1 MKQRIKCWSA
11 MVLAS
16 LFLLSGC
23 GGEKKPAEVYT
34 EEYTVEEA
42 AGETMPTT
50 GAEFQVKLPEASGEV
65 VYGENGVTIDA
76 SHTAEGYVMVKCE
89 DDSALLKVILSGPN
103 GMKFTYDLNGEG
115 RYETYGLSDG
125 DGVYTVG
132 IYQNIEDA
140 KYAVLFSQE
149 IEVALEDPFLPFLC
163 PNQYVNYTMESNA
176 VELAAELT
184 AGMTDELE
192 QVQAIYDYVI
202 KNISYD
208 TEKAKNVKSGYLP
221 DVDAVLAEKKGIC
234 FDYAALMTAMLRS
247 QGVPT
252 KLVTGY
258 TGSAYHAW
266 ISTYSKE
273 TGWVEGVIF
282 FDGTTWKLM
291 DPTFASS
298 GGSSEDIMEYIG
310 DGKNYKEK
318 YLY

>member
-1 MKQRIKCWSA
+1 MKQRVKRCFA
-11 MVLAS
+11 LGLAS
-16 LFLLSGC
+16 LFLFAGC
-23 GGEKKPAEVYT
+23 QGEAVSENVYAE
-34 EEYTVEEA
+34 EHTVEEA
-42 AGETMPTT
+42 AGEAMPAS
-50 GAEFQVKLPEASGEV
+50 GAEFQVTMPEASGEV
-65 VYGENGVTIDA
+65 TYGENGVTIDA
-76 SHTAEGYVMVKCE
+76 SHTADGYVMVKCE
-89 DDSALLKVILSGPN
+89 DDSAILKVILEGPN
-103 GMKFTYDLNGEG
+103 GTKYTYDLNGQG
-115 RYETYGLSDG
+115 VYETYGLSDG
-125 DGVYTVG
+125 NGIYSVG
-132 IYQNIEDA
+132 IYQNIEGA

-149 IEVALEDPFLPFLC
+149 IEVALKDPFLPFLC
-163 PNQYVNYTMESNA
+163 PNQYVDYTAESEA
-176 VELAAELT
+176 VKLAGKLT
-184 AGMTDELE
+184 AGLTDELE

-208 TEKAKNVKSGYLP
+208 TEKARNVKSGYLP
-221 DVDAVLAEKKGIC
+221 DIDAVLAEKKGIC

-258 TGSAYHAW
+258 TGSSYHAW
-266 ISTYSKE
+266 ISTYSEE